1 MYNETVFSWCYCVF
15 CPYTPVD
22 FYHARG
28 GQKTHSSFWAK
39 SSTRGV
45 WSLFERRQVFVRN
58 RCENIQ
64 KGRFTAG
71 CNITGIKS
79 LIHWNNLYHSSQS
92 HTGSPS
98 HPTGLLPSGLTCFHQ
113 DQLLKCLE
121 LTHIETWQPF
131 KPTFRW
137 VWCYIL
143 KFPSLF
149 TKSKNQWM
157 NLTKSTAPGCQ
168 IVGQNSFSEL
178 WKHRAAGIVCPIDKN
193 PECWLCWTAA
203 SLMAFTSGLRQ
214 LATPNP
220 DNLPKLNLKQPQPR
234 LPGPVALG
242 LWVHEAAKPLC
253 WLAKALWDY
262 TNAGGGKPL
271 VLEQQTWEVTLH

>member
-1 MYNETVFSWCYCVF
+1 MSIILKPYLSSPLYLNLLHHYWFKFKFVVPSYLVPNACNVLLVPLETLNKKSVIKEHTCTMKRFSVGVIVSSAH
-15 CPYTPVD
+15 T
-22 FYHARG
+22 HRQISITQGG

-64 KGRFTAG
+64 KGRSQLD
-71 CNITGIKS
+71 CHITGIKS

-137 VWCYIL
+137 VWCYII

-149 TKSKNQWM
+149 M
-157 NLTKSTAPGCQ
+157 
-168 IVGQNSFSEL
+168 
-178 WKHRAAGIVCPIDKN
+178 
-193 PECWLCWTAA
+193 
-203 SLMAFTSGLRQ
+203 
-214 LATPNP
+214 
-220 DNLPKLNLKQPQPR
+220 
-234 LPGPVALG
+234 
-242 LWVHEAAKPLC
+242 
-253 WLAKALWDY
+253 
-262 TNAGGGKPL
+262 
-271 VLEQQTWEVTLH
+271 

>member
-1 MYNETVFSWCYCVF
+1 MKPFSVGVIVSSAH
-15 CPYTPVD
+15 T
-22 FYHARG
+22 HRQISITQGG